1 MNLFV
6 RACFIPLFLI
16 FFAGI
21 NQDIIAQQSDFQI
34 VRSYQTEYNA
44 VMGQLQNIE
53 SLQDAEDVILR
64 INQLEREFDEHA
76 SLINR
81 FIYPDEF
88 TAQIS
93 NLREISR
100 AARAYLVR
108 IGEQAETIEELTNQ
122 ISELTSELERFSDET
137 ESLRSQLQSMTRD
150 RNANRAM
157 AQSLR
162 RELDSRDDF
171 ILNLVDSLFVAYDNL
186 DIASLTAAERQ
197 EMTLRADR
205 ENVVGHIQG
214 IVESNI
220 DFIDTHGDLSSEEFL
235 RLRTVQQRFSES
247 WGSLGTRLAEM
258 YESSASQQEQVEQ
271 VNDLMTT
278 WNNRIEQS
286 VWRSLE
292 NSFANAGINLSSFN
306 SSASF
311 YAALNTHIDG
321 AIQRTMEEGGSEEE
335 LSRYNTFAGIWFN
348 DVKERWHAF
357 IVEGRV
363 LTFENMATIDRK
375 LSDWNVNA
383 QPPGPNYLLFVIL
396 LGLVVLILLVVVLT
410 KASGTKPAK

>member
-1 MNLFV
+1 MNVFAKISL
-6 RACFIPLFLI
+6 IPLLLLMI
-16 FFAGI
+16 AGF
-21 NQDIIAQQSDFQI
+21 NVTASAQQSDFEI
-34 VRSYQTEYNA
+34 VRTYQNEYRA
-44 VMGQLQNIE
+44 VLEQIKVIE
-53 SLQDAEDVILR
+53 SLQDAEEVILR

-76 SLINR
+76 GIINR
-81 FIYPDEF
+81 FIFPDEF
-88 TAQIS
+88 TVQLTS
-93 NLREISR
+93 LREISR
-100 AARAYLVR
+100 SARNYLIT
-108 IGEQAETIEELTNQ
+108 IGEQGETIIQLTDQ

-137 ESLRSQLQSMTRD
+137 ESLRTQLQNMTRD

-171 ILNLVDSLFVAYDNL
+171 ILSLVDSLFVAYDNL
-186 DIASLTAAERQ
+186 DLSSLSASERQ

-205 ENVVGHIQG
+205 ENVVGHIKS

-220 DFIDTHGDLSSEEFL
+220 GFIDTNGELSSDEFL
-235 RLRTVQQRFSES
+235 RLRTVQQRFEES
-247 WGSLGTRLAEM
+247 WNNLGAKLAVM
-258 YESSASQQEQVEQ
+258 YESSATQQQQVSE

-278 WNNRIEQS
+278 WNNRIDQS

-311 YAALNTHIDG
+311 YAALNTYLDG
-321 AIQRTMEEGGSEEE
+321 ALQRTAQDGGSEEE
-335 LSRYNTFAGIWFN
+335 LARYNAFAGIWFN
-348 DVKERWHAF
+348 DVKQRWNAF

-363 LTFENMATIDRK
+363 LTFENIATIDRK
-375 LSDWNVNA
+375 LSDWNVSA

-396 LGLVVLILLVVVLT
+396 LGLVVLALLVIVLT
-410 KASGTKPAK
+410 RASKTAK